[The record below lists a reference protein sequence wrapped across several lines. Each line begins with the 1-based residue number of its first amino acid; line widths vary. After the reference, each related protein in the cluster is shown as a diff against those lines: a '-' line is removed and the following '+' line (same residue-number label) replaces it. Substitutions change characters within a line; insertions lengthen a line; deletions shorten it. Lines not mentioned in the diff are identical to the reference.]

1 MLYLLVSFILFIV
14 RLFSWIPGVDTMTFV
29 VGIHFIIG
37 MLFLLLLDKYTLV
50 WQNLV
55 RKARFGGILSLLIA
69 MIFLDTTSIWLNL
82 IGIAIITFL
91 IWRYGRAKS
100 GRSFKKVLIDWLDN
114 DKE

>member
-55 RKARFGGILSLLIA
+55 RKAKLKGVAFLLV
-69 MIFLDTTSIWLNL
+69 
-82 IGIAIITFL
+82 GIAIITFL
-91 IWRYGRAKS
+91 IWRYGRSKS
-100 GRSFKKVLIDWLDN
+100 GRRSFKKVLADWLN
-114 DKE
+114 EE